1 MRSGRTLQPPAGS
14 NILWKGKI
22 SPISQERLQFIEE
35 RLFILARTVQ
45 TARREGARTATRFM
59 TDSPHDAH
67 TITAQTIHD
76 LNKERLALMM
86 ERQAIEEYLQE
97 NQRGS

>member
-1 MRSGRTLQPPAGS
+1 
-14 NILWKGKI
+14 
-22 SPISQERLQFIEE
+22 
-35 RLFILARTVQ
+35 
-45 TARREGARTATRFM
+45 M